1 MPKKQ
6 VTIPIFIPHLGCPH
20 RCVFCNQW
28 ESSGERKVP
37 DADSIREKIEL
48 YLSTIPDSVERIEVA
63 FFGGS
68 FTGIEPEKQEEFLG
82 VPYRLKKDG
91 CIQGIRLS
99 TRPDCIDEEKLRLLK
114 NLEVETVELG
124 VQSFSERVLAASRRG
139 HTVNDTYKAI
149 DLLKREGFKL
159 VIQLMPGLPEDSID
173 SSIRSTE
180 IAASL
185 KPASVRIYPT
195 VVLEKTR
202 LAEMY
207 RARQYRALSLEE
219 AIELCKEML
228 LIFSNQG
235 IPVIRMGLHP
245 FSDNEKENII
255 AGPYHPAF
263 GFLVKS
269 RVKRD
274 IIEKRISE
282 ALSDSDFNSRE
293 TLEMVIPEME
303 REEFIGYKRENLTYL
318 RDKYRNVNIA
328 FIMENDHPDR
338 FRIT

>member
-37 DADSIREKIEL
+37 TADSIGEKIEL

-68 FTGIEPEKQEEFLG
+68 FTGIDTEKQEEFLS

-99 TRPDCIDEEKLRLLK
+99 TRPDCIDEEKLQLLK

-124 VQSFSERVLAASRRG
+124 VQSFSDSVLAASRRG
-139 HTVNDTYKAI
+139 HTVGDTYKAI

-159 VIQLMPGLPEDSID
+159 VIQLMPGLPEDSTD
-173 SSIRSTE
+173 SSIRSAK

-207 RARQYRALSLEE
+207 RAGQYRALSLEE

-255 AGPYHPAF
+255 TGPYHPAF

-274 IIEKRISE
+274 IMEKRVSE
-282 ALSDSDFNSRE
+282 ALNDSDFNSRE
-293 TLEMVIPEME
+293 TLEMVVPEIE

-318 RDKYRNVNIA
+318 RDKYRNLNIV
-328 FIMENDHPDR
+328 FIMENDHPHR
-338 FRIT
+338 FKIR

>member
-6 VTIPIFIPHLGCPH
+6 VTIPIFVPHLGCPH

-68 FTGIEPEKQEEFLG
+68 FTGIEPEKQEEFLS
-82 VPYRLKKDG
+82 VPYRFKKAG
-91 CIQGIRLS
+91 SIQAIRLS
-99 TRPDCIDEEKLRLLK
+99 TRPDYIDEEELRLLK

-124 VQSFSERVLAASRRG
+124 VQSFSDRVLSASGRG
-139 HTVNDTYKAI
+139 HRVVDTHRAI
-149 DLLKREGFKL
+149 DMLTREGFKL

-173 SSIRSTE
+173 SSIRSAE

-207 RARQYRALSLEE
+207 RAGQYSPLSLEE
-219 AIELCKEML
+219 AIEICKEML
-228 LIFSNQG
+228 LIFSNRG

-269 RVKRD
+269 RVKRE
-274 IIEKRISE
+274 IMENRISE
-282 ALSDSDFNSRE
+282 ALNDSDFNSSGL
-293 TLEMVIPEME
+293 LELVIPEVE

-318 RDKYRNVNIA
+318 RDKYGNLNIV
-328 FIMENDHPDR
+328 FIMEEDHPDR
-338 FRIT
+338 FKII

>member
-1 MPKKQ
+1 MAKKQ
-6 VTIPIFIPHLGCPH
+6 VTIPIFVPHLGCPH

-37 DADSIREKIEL
+37 DADSIKEKIEL

-68 FTGIEPEKQEEFLG
+68 FTGIEPEKQEEFLSA
-82 VPYRLKKDG
+82 PYRFKKAG
-91 CIQGIRLS
+91 LIHAIRLS
-99 TRPDCIDEEKLRLLK
+99 TRPDYIDEEKLQLLK

-124 VQSFSERVLAASRRG
+124 AQSFSDRVLSASGRG
-139 HTVNDTYKAI
+139 HRVVDTYKAI
-149 DLLKREGFKL
+149 DLLKRDGFKL

-173 SSIRSTE
+173 SSLRSAE

-207 RARQYRALSLEE
+207 RAGRYRALSLEE
-219 AIELCKEML
+219 AIEICKEML
-228 LIFSNQG
+228 LIFSNKG

-245 FSDNEKENII
+245 FSDNERENII

-269 RVKRD
+269 RVKRE
-274 IIEKRISE
+274 IMENRVSE
-282 ALSDSDFNSRE
+282 ALNDSDFNSSE
-293 TLEMVIPEME
+293 TLKLVIPEIE

-318 RDKYRNVNIA
+318 RDKYGNLNIV
-328 FIMENDHPDR
+328 FIMEDDHPDR
-338 FRIT
+338 FKTT